1 MIWDYL
7 SQFWDSI
14 VAVGEYPIA
23 YFQNIGIA
31 VAGALGSFFDF
42 IFHNL
47 SDFFL
52 LLGWFG
58 SNIKSIFIS
67 LLSPITYFFDVLRYF
82 FTTAFSTAPIPDPTA
97 TYTFSQEIL
106 DVFNTIPNWSIFSSV
121 LGAGIILIIGISGLK
136 LLLKT

>member
-1 MIWDYL
+1 MIWEYL

-23 YFQNIGIA
+23 FFQNIGIA
-31 VAGALGSFFDF
+31 VAGALGSFFDT

-47 SDFFL
+47 NDIFI

-58 SNIKSIFIS
+58 SNIKNIFIS
-67 LLSPITYFFDVLRYF
+67 MLTPITYFFDVLRYF
-82 FTTAFSTAPIPDPTA
+82 FSTAFSTPPLPDPTA
-97 TYTFSQEIL
+97 TYTFSQEVL
-106 DVFNTIPNWSIFSSV
+106 DVFQAIPNWSIFSSV

-136 LLLKT
+136 LLLRT

>member
-1 MIWDYL
+1 MIWEYL

-23 YFQNIGIA
+23 FFQNIGIA

-42 IFHNL
+42 IFHNI
-47 SDFFL
+47 SDVFI

-58 SNIKSIFIS
+58 SNIKNIFLS
-67 LLSPITYFFDVLRYF
+67 LLTPITYFFNVLKFF
-82 FTTAFSTAPIPDPTA
+82 FTTAFSTAPMPDPTA
-97 TYTFSQEIL
+97 TFTFSQPIL
-106 DVFNTIPNWSIFSSV
+106 DVFNTIPNWPIFSSV
-121 LGAGIILIIGISGLK
+121 LGAGIILVIGISGIK